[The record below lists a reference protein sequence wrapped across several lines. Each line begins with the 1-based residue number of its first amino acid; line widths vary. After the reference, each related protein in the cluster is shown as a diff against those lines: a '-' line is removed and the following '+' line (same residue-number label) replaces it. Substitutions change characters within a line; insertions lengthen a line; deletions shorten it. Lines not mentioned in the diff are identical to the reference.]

1 MNLGNSVRG
10 KMLAFLL
17 PVILVAGLANAA
29 FVFWSTTASI
39 REQNARSLKTF
50 QSMVEESIQSQG
62 ESLAM
67 AMDLLLRNEAVT
79 TAFAERN
86 RERLADLTADLYSS
100 RLKPDYGIQQFHFH
114 TPDSRSFF
122 RAHKPG
128 KHGDDL
134 SKFRKTVNHAN
145 RQQERVQG
153 LEVGRAGLG
162 LRLVAPIS
170 DNGRHVGSV
179 EFGSSARAIL
189 ETAGEQAGVSF
200 AVGIKQQV
208 FKAAG
213 RFEGS
218 EQDLVR
224 GETVFFDY
232 SRPQVRDLVRA
243 QDGGTAGGVTNLE
256 VGDHTYVAGAMPL
269 SDYSGQTVGQV
280 RMFKDVT
287 AAWNQAWRDLWVQ
300 IGVIFAAIGGVL
312 VLFFIGA
319 GRLVTRPLNTM
330 ASGLHDIA
338 TGEGDLTRRLEVHS
352 NDEIGRASGAFN
364 ELMDQLRDQMRNSR
378 EQSNQLAAASE
389 ELNTSA
395 EGLQESARDQMQ
407 QVEQVNNSTQEVN
420 KVVQDVANNVN
431 EVSQAAGKVNQES
444 REGRQAAEQ
453 ASQQMQ
459 ELRTTSENVDQITE
473 TIQGIAKKTDL
484 LALNAA
490 IEAANAGEQGQGFA
504 VVADEVRKL
513 AEQTSNATGEIDGIL
528 EKFRGQVDENSS
540 TMDRL
545 RQAMETIADQ
555 AESTDQMANQIAS
568 AAEELAA
575 TMSENTDN
583 LGQIQD
589 SVASV
594 TSATE
599 QIRQAASQVDQMAN
613 ELAGEVKRF
622 RMD

>member
-1 MNLGNSVRG
+1 MNLTNSVRG

-17 PVILVAGLANAA
+17 PVILLAGLANAA

-39 REQNARSLKTF
+39 REQNGKALETF
-50 QSMVEESIQSQG
+50 QAMVEESIQSQG

-67 AMDLLLRNEAVT
+67 AMDLLLRNQEVT
-79 TAFAERN
+79 LAFAERD
-86 RERLADLTADLYSS
+86 RGGLADLTAGLYER
-100 RLKPDYGIQQFHFH
+100 RLAPDYGIQQFHFH

-122 RAHKPG
+122 RAHKPA

-134 SKFRKTVNHAN
+134 SDFRKTVNHAN
-145 RQQERVQG
+145 RQENRVQG

-162 LRLVAPIS
+162 LRLVAPVTH
-170 DNGRHVGSV
+170 NGRHVGSV

-189 ETAGEQAGVSF
+189 ETAGRQADVAF
-200 AVGIKQQV
+200 AVGIEQDV
-208 FKAAG
+208 FRAAG
-213 RFEGS
+213 RFDSGAR
-218 EQDLVR
+218 DLMR
-224 GETVFFDY
+224 GDTVFFDY
-232 SRPQVRDLVRA
+232 SDRGIRDLVQA
-243 QDGGTAGGVTNLE
+243 QAADRGDGVTNLE
-256 VGDHTYVAGAMPL
+256 ADGRTYVAGAMPL
-269 SDYSGQTVGQV
+269 TDFSGETVGQV

-287 AAWNQAWRDLWVQ
+287 AAWSQAWRDLWVQ

-312 VLFFIGA
+312 VLFFVGA
-319 GRLVTRPLNTM
+319 GRLITRPLNAM

-352 NDEIGRASGAFN
+352 SDEIGRASSAFN

-389 ELNTSA
+389 ELNASA
-395 EGLQESARDQMQ
+395 EGLQESARHQMQ
-407 QVEQVNNSTQEVN
+407 QVEQVNGSTQEVN
-420 KVVQDVANNVN
+420 QVVQDVANNVG
-431 EVSQAAGKVNQES
+431 EVSGAAGKVNQES
-444 REGRQAAEQ
+444 REGRQAAEK

-459 ELRTTSENVDQITE
+459 ALRATSESVDQITE

-490 IEAANAGEQGQGFA
+490 IEAANAGESGQGFA

-528 EKFRGQVDENSS
+528 EKFRSQVDENSE

-599 QIRQAASQVDQMAN
+599 QIRQAATQVDQMAN
-613 ELAGEVKRF
+613 ELATEVKRF

>member
-17 PVILVAGLANAA
+17 PVILIAGLANAA
-29 FVFWSTTASI
+29 FVFWSTTSSI
-39 REQNARSLKTF
+39 QTQNARALTTF
-50 QSMVEESIQSQG
+50 EAMVDESIRSRAQ
-62 ESLAM
+62 SLAM
-67 AMDLLLRNEAVT
+67 SMDLLQRNEAVIQ
-79 TAFAERN
+79 AFAERD
-86 RERLADLTADLYSS
+86 RERLAELTADLYRQ
-100 RLKPDYGIQQFHFH
+100 RLAPDYGIQQFHFH

-134 SKFRKTVNHAN
+134 SEFRKTVNHAN
-145 RQQERVQG
+145 GERERVQG

-162 LRLVAPIS
+162 LRLVAPIAN
-170 DNGRHVGSV
+170 NGRHVGSV

-189 ETAGEQAGVSF
+189 ETAAEQTGVAF
-200 AVGIKQQV
+200 AVGIEQSV
-208 FKAAG
+208 FEAAG
-213 RFEGS
+213 RFE
-218 EQDLVR
+218 R
-224 GETVFFDY
+224 GERDLMRGDTVFFDY
-232 SRPQVRDLVRA
+232 SRRGVRKLVEQQA
-243 QDGGTAGGVTNLE
+243 AEAGDGTRSLGVDGRN
-256 VGDHTYVAGAMPL
+256 YVAGTMAL
-269 SDYSGQTVGQV
+269 TDYSGARVGQI

-287 AAWNQAWRDLWVQ
+287 KAWNQAWRDLWVQ
-300 IGVIFAAIGGVL
+300 VAVIFAAIGGVL

-319 GRLVTRPLNTM
+319 GRLITRPLNAM

-364 ELMDQLRDQMRNSR
+364 ELMDKLRDQMRNSR
-378 EQSNQLAAASE
+378 EQSNQLATASE
-389 ELNTSA
+389 ELTASA
-395 EGLQESARDQMQ
+395 SGLQESAQDQMQ
-407 QVEQVNNSTQEVN
+407 QVEQVNGSTQEVN
-420 KVVQDVANNVN
+420 KVVQDVANNVT

-444 REGRQAAEQ
+444 RDGRQAAEQ

-459 ELRTTSENVDQITE
+459 QLRATSESVDQITE

-528 EKFRGQVDENSS
+528 EKFRGQVDDNSA

-575 TMSENTDN
+575 TMSENADN